1 MEKSLVVNGFR
12 FQRFRS
18 AVRGTSHFKLPSQ
31 KDHGRGAVGR
41 IAERAEPFPACTATL
56 ALLLQHAGVGWGKL
70 IGNVKTQPT
79 GHGRGV
85 KA

>member
-41 IAERAEPFPACTATL
+41 TAERAEPFPACTATL
-56 ALLLQHAGVGWGKL
+56 ALLLRHAGVGWGNSSGML
-70 IGNVKTQPT
+70 GPSQLGMGEV
-79 GHGRGV
+79 
-85 KA
+85 